1 MENILF
7 LARASTRKTPETN
20 RSPVETCNSFSTFL
34 QRRKRKILHGIY
46 LQLPDDEIKKLT

>member
-46 LQLPDDEIKKLT
+46 LQLPDNEIKKLT